1 LSPVDTATRTKSTK
15 GTLASLAATY
25 LVFGGFWGSW
35 AVIFSDF
42 LSQRSLTPG
51 QASIN
56 FAALS
61 ATSILVMTFV
71 APRFTGI
78 SHGSVI
84 AIGLGFHA
92 IGALLI
98 AWVPNGWLAL
108 AFASTGLG
116 TGLIDVFVNVAGQDI
131 ETRLERPVLQ
141 WLHATY
147 SVGAALGAVISALAI
162 EGGADAIDVLI
173 ALSVVQFAVAGLA
186 WVQRQPKDSVEG
198 TRERN
203 RTSLGVFVRTPLLL
217 IPAAVVLFSFFIEG
231 SMDVWSVIYLRR
243 TMDATAL
250 AGAGGFAL
258 FSIAMAVGRGFAA
271 RLLFGLGYR
280 RTILFAGFGSMAAG
294 AVAVLTDQPTV
305 ASLAFLVLGFC
316 MASAAPAAFG
326 LAGRWGDD
334 AGVIIAAMTTVG
346 YSGFVVGPPILGW
359 LADRAGLRASML
371 VVVLATLGI
380 AVAGLLSRGDPKSVE
395 PPDRQ
400 RA

>member
-15 GTLASLAATY
+15 GTLASLASTY

-51 QASIN
+51 QASIH

-71 APRFTGI
+71 APRFTKI

-84 AIGLGFHA
+84 AVGLGFHA
-92 IGALLI
+92 AGALLI
-98 AWVPNGWLAL
+98 ARVPNAWLAL
-108 AFASTGLG
+108 AFASTGMG
-116 TGLIDVFVNVAGQDI
+116 TGLIDVFVNVAGHDI

-162 EGGADAIDVLI
+162 EAGADAIDVLI
-173 ALSVVQFAVAGLA
+173 ALSILQVAVAGLA
-186 WVQRQPKDSVEG
+186 WAQRQPTKAIEG
-198 TRERN
+198 AVERN
-203 RTSLGVFVRTPLLL
+203 RTSLAVFVRTPLLL

-280 RTILFAGFGSMAAG
+280 RTILFAGFGSMTAG
-294 AVAVLTDQPTV
+294 AVAVITDQPAI

-346 YSGFVVGPPILGW
+346 YTGFVVGPPIMGW

-371 VVVLATLGI
+371 VVVVATLGI

>member
-1 LSPVDTATRTKSTK
+1 MSPVDTASRTKGTK

-35 AVIFSDF
+35 AVIFSEF

-51 QASIN
+51 QVSIH

-84 AIGLGFHA
+84 AVGLGFHA

-98 AWVPNGWLAL
+98 AWVPNAWLAL

-116 TGLIDVFVNVAGQDI
+116 TGLIDVFVNVAGQGV

-162 EGGADAIDVLI
+162 EAGADAIEVLI

-186 WVQRQPKDSVEG
+186 WAQRQLKEAVEG
-198 TRERN
+198 TAERN

-294 AVAVLTDQPTV
+294 AVAILTDQPTV

-326 LAGRWGDD
+326 LAGRWGDEP
-334 AGVIIAAMTTVG
+334 GVIIAAMTTVG
-346 YSGFVVGPPILGW
+346 YTGFVVGPPIMGW

-380 AVAGLLSRGDPKSVE
+380 AVAGLLSRGDRKS
-395 PPDRQ
+395 PDQQ

>member
-1 LSPVDTATRTKSTK
+1 MSPVDIASRTKSTK
-15 GTLASLAATY
+15 GTLASLATTY

-35 AVIFSDF
+35 AVIFSDY

-51 QASIN
+51 QASIH

-71 APRFTGI
+71 APRFTKI

-84 AIGLGFHA
+84 AVGLGFHA
-92 IGALLI
+92 VGALLI
-98 AWVPNGWLAL
+98 AWVPNAWLAF

-131 ETRLERPVLQ
+131 EARLERPVLQ

-147 SVGAALGAVISALAI
+147 SVGAALGAIISAFAI
-162 EGGADAIDVLI
+162 EAGADAIDVLI
-173 ALSVVQFAVAGLA
+173 ALAVAQAAVAGLA
-186 WVQRQPKDSVEG
+186 WAQRQPANAVEG
-198 TRERN
+198 AVARN
-203 RTSLGVFVRTPLLL
+203 RTSLAVFVRAPLLL

-280 RTILFAGFGSMAAG
+280 RTILFAGFGSMTAG
-294 AVAVLTDQPTV
+294 AVAVVTDQPGI
-305 ASLAFLVLGFC
+305 ASLAFLVLGFS

-326 LAGRWGDD
+326 LAGRWGGD

-346 YSGFVVGPPILGW
+346 YTGFVVGPPIMGW
-359 LADRAGLRASML
+359 LADRVGLRASML
-371 VVVLATLGI
+371 VIVLATVGI
-380 AVAGLLSRGDPKSVE
+380 AVAGLLSRGGPKPTESPE
-395 PPDRQ
+395 SQ
-400 RA
+400 RV

>member
-1 LSPVDTATRTKSTK
+1 LSPVDTVSRTKSTK

-51 QASIN
+51 QVSIH

-71 APRFTGI
+71 APRFTKI

-84 AIGLGFHA
+84 AVGLGFHA
-92 IGALLI
+92 AGALLI
-98 AWVPNGWLAL
+98 ALVSNAWLAL
-108 AFASTGLG
+108 AFACTGLG

-147 SVGAALGAVISALAI
+147 SIGAALGAVFSAIAI
-162 EGGADAIDVLI
+162 EAGADAIDVLI
-173 ALSVVQFAVAGLA
+173 ALSVLQVAAAALA
-186 WVQRQPKDSVEG
+186 WAQRQSVKVIEG
-198 TRERN
+198 AVGRN
-203 RTSLGVFVRTPLLL
+203 RTSLAVFVRTPLLL

-280 RTILFAGFGSMAAG
+280 RTILFAGFGSMTAG
-294 AVAVLTDQPTV
+294 GVAVLTDQPAI

-346 YSGFVVGPPILGW
+346 YTGFVVGPPIMGW
-359 LADRAGLRASML
+359 LADRAGLRASMMVL
-371 VVVLATLGI
+371 VLATLGI
-380 AVAGLLSRGDPKSVE
+380 AVAGLLSRGNPKPVD

-400 RA
+400 PA